1 MDFFLKLLLN
11 KYVKC
16 TSYKMNSLSYRA
28 FRCNEEM
35 LFILFGIKGLYRI
48 NKNEIKFNIN
58 LL

>member
-1 MDFFLKLLLN
+1 MDFFLKFLLT

-35 LFILFGIKGLYRI
+35 LFILFEIKGLYRI
-48 NKNEIKFNIN
+48 NKKAIKFNNN